1 MSGQEFEFYFE
12 TYKLKNRKFQILIIS
27 VMFELEKECL
37 EMFDFGK
44 WRTTELSDPSN
55 SSHFNSEPAI
65 EFMLS
70 PSVELCEKHGALL
83 DIFDPTVELP

>member
-12 TYKLKNRKFQILIIS
+12 TYKFKNRKFQILVIS

>member
-1 MSGQEFEFYFE
+1 M
-12 TYKLKNRKFQILIIS
+12 KNRKFQILGIP
-27 VMFELEKECL
+27 VMHKLEKECF

-44 WRTTELSDPSN
+44 WGTTELSDPWDSN
-55 SSHFNSEPAI
+55 SSYFNSESPAI

-70 PSVELCEKHGALL
+70 PSVEFCEKHGALL

>member
-1 MSGQEFEFYFE
+1 
-12 TYKLKNRKFQILIIS
+12 
-27 VMFELEKECL
+27 
-37 EMFDFGK
+37 MFDLGK

-55 SSHFNSEPAI
+55 SSHFNSEPVK

-83 DIFDPTVELP
+83 DIFDPTVELPEVFKCLNLRASKPLFNPKAVGMKFKRYKLDNSKLTTF

>member
-1 MSGQEFEFYFE
+1 MP
-12 TYKLKNRKFQILIIS
+12 K
-27 VMFELEKECL
+27 LEKECF

-44 WRTTELSDPSN
+44 WRTTELSDPWDSN
-55 SSHFNSEPAI
+55 LSYFKSDPVM

-83 DIFDPTVELP
+83 DIFDPTVRLP